1 MQQAETKRIAR
12 ALQRKGFPASSYDS
26 GSNFGYGVL
35 NYETNALY
43 FNPWS
48 MPPDWLAVYR
58 KLVASETG
66 RTSQTKE
73 N

>member
-1 MQQAETKRIAR
+1 MTEGEAKKVAR
-12 ALQRKGFPASSYDS
+12 ALQRRKLPASSYDS

-48 MPPDWLAVYR
+48 MPEPWVAVYR
-58 KLVASETG
+58 KMI
-66 RTSQTKE
+66 TKE
-73 N
+73 MAA